1 MVNGT
6 QPRRLGL
13 LAGTFE
19 DGSLSIYAVPEPKD
33 LVPQDHNA
41 SWPIF
46 GWLLRSAGVKR
57 F

>member
-46 GWLLRSAGVKR
+46 GGLLRSAGVKR